1 MKRNLPMKTKD
12 ILAEKGTRVI
22 TVQETLLLVDVVSM
36 FFADRIGS
44 VVVVNDHNEVIGI
57 VAPND
62 VLRAI
67 HHHPEYITTIT
78 VSEIMTRNIIVV
90 TPEDD
95 IDKLMSIMTKNRIRH
110 LPVIDKG
117 RLTGLVSIGDVVKA
131 QTTMQEVKISY
142 LTDYIEGKYPG

>member
-1 MKRNLPMKTKD
+1 MKTKD

-44 VVVVNDHNEVIGI
+44 LVVVNDHNEVIGI

-95 IDKLMSIMTKNRIRH
+95 IDTLMSIMTKNRIRH

-131 QTTMQEVKISY
+131 QTTMQEVKINY